1 MTVYVV
7 AQLKF
12 TNRAAYDRYQARF
25 MDVFCQFKGRLL
37 AADEKPTVVE
47 GSWDREKVVL
57 MSFPD
62 EAAFSEWSQSPAYQ
76 QISKDRLAGADSVVL
91 LVKGF

>member
-1 MTVYVV
+1 
-7 AQLKF
+7 
-12 TNRAAYDRYQARF
+12 

-76 QISKDRLAGADSVVL
+76 QISKDRLPGPIRWCCW
-91 LVKGF
+91 